1 MDHRGKYLQLI
12 ICFFISKVNFRKVP
26 VPHTLGSPV
35 LKNPFLTVLQ
45 PDKAFCE
52 HGDPVFFSL
61 KDILSV
67 CFWIYLNLPIFVH
80 CLTSFFLIQVRTP
93 GIKSSAAYYPR
104 QYSHQ
109 YQPFTAPEATP
120 ATKRFWKI
128 TYTMITGRIEMVV
141 AANNP
146 P

>member
-80 CLTSFFLIQVRTP
+80 CLSSCFLIQVRTP
-93 GIKSSAAYYPR
+93 GIKSSPQLIIPGNIPINISPLQLLR
-104 QYSHQ
+104 PHLPQNVSGRSHIQ
-109 YQPFTAPEATP
+109 
-120 ATKRFWKI
+120 
-128 TYTMITGRIEMVV
+128 
-141 AANNP
+141 
-146 P
+146 